1 MTEKKTDR
9 QKARP
14 VLRPIE
20 IVTQQRKTAGRVTFI
35 QTCDADATKL
45 LSWVGSASQRWIE
58 LSWIDDDWR
67 RISCQCVFSYYGG

>member
-45 LSWVGSASQRWIE
+45 LS
-58 LSWIDDDWR
+58 
-67 RISCQCVFSYYGG
+67 